1 MKKKSEK
8 EILLSSSVK
17 AGVCLETERGVDW
30 EEKGGRLG
38 RACTARHPR
47 PSWETEPVTAE
58 LVMAEQH
65 KAGKSDYFL
74 FHKKYALPCMSLI
87 KCFTDQ

>member
-30 EEKGGRLG
+30 EEKGGRPG

-47 PSWETEPVTAE
+47 PSWETEPMT
-58 LVMAEQH
+58 AEQH
-65 KAGKSDYFL
+65 EAGKSNYFL

>member
-30 EEKGGRLG
+30 EEKGGRLVG
-38 RACTARHPR
+38 ACTARHPR
-47 PSWETEPVTAE
+47 PSWETEPMTAK
-58 LVMAEQH
+58 QH
-65 KAGKSDYFL
+65 EAGKSNYFL